1 MMETFNLA
9 MAFKLVLSAA
19 AFFGGLWVRDLQA
32 QIKDLHAEIKAVTAQ
47 LSGRIS
53 KDDYVREQREMRE
66 ELRELGRK
74 MDRLVDKLDAK
85 ADKT

>member
-1 MMETFNLA
+1 MMETFDLA

-19 AFFGGLWVRDLQA
+19 AFFGGLWVRDLQT
-32 QIKDLHAEIKAVTAQ
+32 QIKDLHAELKVLAGQ
-47 LSGRIS
+47 LSGRIA
-53 KDDYVREQREMRE
+53 KDDYVREQHEVRE

-74 MDRLVDKLDAK
+74 LDRLTDKLDAK

>member
-1 MMETFNLA
+1 MIETFNLA
-9 MAFKLVLSAA
+9 MAFKLVLGFA
-19 AFFGGLWVRDLQA
+19 AFFGALWVRDLQA
-32 QIKDLHAEIKAVTAQ
+32 QIKDLQAQIKDLQAQ
-47 LSGRIS
+47 IGGRIA
-53 KDDYVREQREMRE
+53 KDDYVREQREVRE

>member
-1 MMETFNLA
+1 MNGVFDLA
-9 MAFKLVLSAA
+9 MAFKLVLSVA
-19 AFFGGLWVRDLQA
+19 AFFGGLYVRNLKEQMGEL
-32 QIKDLHAEIKAVTAQ
+32 KTR
-47 LSGRIS
+47 LSKVEESLAARIV

-74 MDRLVDKLDAK
+74 MDRLVDKLEAK

>member
-1 MMETFNLA
+1 MIETFNLA
-9 MAFKLVLSAA
+9 MAFKLVLGFA
-19 AFFGGLWVRDLQA
+19 AFFGALWVRDLQA
-32 QIKDLHAEIKAVTAQ
+32 QIKDLQVQIG
-47 LSGRIS
+47 GRIA
-53 KDDYVREQREMRE
+53 KDDYVREQREVRE